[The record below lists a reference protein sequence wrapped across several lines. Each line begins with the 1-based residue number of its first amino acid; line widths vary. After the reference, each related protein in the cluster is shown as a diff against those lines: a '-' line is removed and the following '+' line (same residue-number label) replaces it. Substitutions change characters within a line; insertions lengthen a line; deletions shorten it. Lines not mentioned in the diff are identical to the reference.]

1 MSSRLREYLAKL
13 QNLIRKLDEVC
24 SSDFSVFVFEKY
36 KKRLKEFNPG
46 RDYYVMDFPEV
57 QELLNTKKA
66 ISKQVKLR
74 KGDRFESKEGI
85 FVPLIKDELIGA
97 VAVWDTNF
105 QLTDAF
111 LEAVSK
117 ITDMIFLLS
126 AVSSGAEATRRLE
139 LVKELTDV
147 FESTYNESEL
157 LHKTIGITRKMVKA
171 RYGFYCR
178 KFGEVFAIDSASCDV
193 CEKEFEN
200 WSFKFSEDLLLKL
213 GEGKV
218 FISPKTAG
226 EYLSIFP
233 EDFEVR
239 SFILVPLDVEDK
251 IEGLIIITDRESE
264 EAEFRPHRYLD
275 EEDLE
280 MVQDISNRLTVAI
293 SRIRLM
299 ETLEKEVEELNKLKK
314 INEDLIDLQRNQ
326 LLKMSAVHKI
336 AQSIRRPLKK
346 DRIIKIVLL
355 GITSSAGLNFD
366 RAIFLEKDQTSP
378 FIIPRYTITRE
389 IEYELSRDIPLSGI
403 YGNFSQYLLEASNY
417 ELPYFSNFSDTRR
430 ISYSGNLLLERVVLR
445 RKALHITPEMW
456 KHRYEELFQLRTII
470 DSDDF
475 VLIPIAGEQ
484 SVQGMLVV
492 DNSLSGRPI
501 LSSDLEILGLLADSC
516 GLALELSN
524 NYERLLEMTR
534 SLERERNLSD
544 YYRNFVSNI
553 LQSLESSIIVCD
565 RDGKITEM
573 NRRAEELFGLSREKC
588 LGVPLKTVCDQ
599 LSELHSLIAE
609 VLKVGETV
617 TLSDHRLEDFN
628 DRIFD
633 IRITPLVN
641 KRSEEIIG
649 IILSLDDV
657 TERFNLEKELRFR
670 EKMAALGEMSAKV
683 AHEIRNPITIIS
695 GFTRR
700 IARTRDREKIQQYV
714 EILNRELER
723 LETIVNDVLD
733 YSRRA
738 KKKENI
744 ESVNALELCQEIANG
759 FKDLAKKKGISL
771 IVEGD
776 EETVFVG
783 NKNRMKQV
791 IINLVQNA
799 IEASEDNGIVKIE
812 VEFAQENVRISVW
825 NKGKEIPPEILRRVF
840 EPFFTTKTF
849 GTGLGLSIC
858 KRIVEEHGG
867 NITAQSDS
875 NGTIF
880 VVSLPSRRYANG
892 DEKNN
897 DRR

>member
-1 MSSRLREYLAKL
+1 MSSQLKEYLAKL
-13 QNLIRKLDEVC
+13 QKLICELDEVC
-24 SSDFSVFVFEKY
+24 SGDFSVFVFEKY

-46 RDYYVMDFPEV
+46 RDYYVLEFSEV
-57 QELLNTKKA
+57 QELLNRKKA
-66 ISKQVKLR
+66 ICKQVRLR
-74 KGDRFESKEGI
+74 KGDRTEFRKGL
-85 FVPLIKDELIGA
+85 FVPLIKNELIGA
-97 VAVWDTNF
+97 VAVWDTKF
-105 QLTDAF
+105 QITDAF
-111 LEAVSK
+111 LEAISK
-117 ITDMIFLLS
+117 IADMIFLLS
-126 AVSSGAEATRRLE
+126 AVSSGTEAARRLE

-147 FESTYNESEL
+147 FESTHKESEL
-157 LHKTIGITRKMVKA
+157 LHKTISIARKMVKA

-178 KFGEVFAIDSASCDV
+178 KSGEKFVVNAASCDV

-200 WSFKFSEDLLLKL
+200 WSFEFPESLLLKL

-226 EYLSIFP
+226 EYLKIFP
-233 EDFEVR
+233 GDFGVR
-239 SFILVPLDVEDK
+239 SFIIVPLDIEDE
-251 IEGLIIITDRESE
+251 IEGLIIITDRKSE

-280 MVQDISNRLTVAI
+280 MVQDISNRLAVAI

-299 ETLEKEVEELNKLKK
+299 ETLEKEIEELNKLKK
-314 INEDLIDLQRNQ
+314 INEDLIGIQRNQ
-326 LLKMSAVHKI
+326 LLKMNATHKI
-336 AQSIRRPLKK
+336 AQSIRRTLKR

-355 GITSSAGLNFD
+355 GITSSGGLDFD
-366 RAIFLEKDQTSP
+366 RAIFLEKDQASP

-389 IEYELSRDIPLSGI
+389 VEKALSRDIPLSGI

-417 ELPYFSNFSDTRR
+417 ELPDFSNFPDTRR
-430 ISYSGNLLLERVVLR
+430 ISYSGNPLLERVVLR
-445 RKALHITPEMW
+445 RKALHIAPEMW
-456 KHRYEELFQLRTII
+456 KHRYDELFQLRTVI

-475 VLIPIAGEQ
+475 VLVPIAGEH
-484 SVQGMLVV
+484 SVHGMLVV
-492 DNSLSGRPI
+492 DNNLSNRDI

-516 GLALELSN
+516 GLALELSS

-534 SLERERNLSD
+534 SLEKERNLSD
-544 YYRNFVSNI
+544 YYRNFVFNI

-565 RDGKITEM
+565 REEKITEM
-573 NRRAEELFGLSREKC
+573 NRRAEELFAISRGKC
-588 LGVPLKTVCDQ
+588 LGVPLKTVCTQ
-599 LSELHSLIAE
+599 LSELHPLITE

-617 TLSDHRLEDFN
+617 TLSDHRLEEFS

-641 KRSEEIIG
+641 NKSREITG
-649 IILSLDDV
+649 IIISLDDV

-695 GFTRR
+695 GFIRR
-700 IARTRDREKIQQYV
+700 IGRTSDREKVQQYV

-744 ESVNALELCQEIANG
+744 ESVNAFKLCREIVDG
-759 FKDLAKKKGISL
+759 FKDLAEKKGIIL
-771 IVEGD
+771 AVNGD
-776 EETVFVG
+776 KEATFVG

-799 IEASEDNGIVKIE
+799 VEASEDNGIVKID
-812 VEFAQENVRISVW
+812 VKSTKENVRISVW
-825 NKGKEIPPEILRRVF
+825 NKGREIPPEILRRVF

-880 VVSLPSRRYANG
+880 MVSLPSRRYVNG
-892 DEKNN
+892 DEENI